1 MDTLAE
7 LSRIVDALVEETSQP
22 AALDAEYCEKIAR
35 EVRDVIRKLIEIE
48 RVIYLRERSLYL
60 RRASYNQWDLK
71 RMEKEYIQ
79 RVLEECSGNQS
90 RAAKQLGIARNTL
103 WQKLKEFS
111 ADEE

>member
-1 MDTLAE
+1 MNILAE
-7 LSRIVDALVEETSQP
+7 LSRTVDALVEETSKQDV
-22 AALDAEYCEKIAR
+22 LDLDVESFDQIIG
-35 EVRDVIRKLIEIE
+35 VIREAIGKLVEI
-48 RVIYLRERSLYL
+48 ERSLYL

-71 RMEKEYIQ
+71 QMEKAYIL